1 MESYWK
7 NLTPGKRV
15 TIRIA
20 ALATVN
26 ATAYVLYVSA
36 IRAAKKNHVKYMA
49 EDGSTNYDAAV
60 SRAYK
65 EYFHVIPSSGE
76 EGGAM
81 EKHEHPSSAPAEKLK
96 AGH

>member
-7 NLTPGKRV
+7 SLTPGGRV
-15 TIRIA
+15 TIRLT
-20 ALATVN
+20 ALAAVN

-36 IRAAKKNHVKYMA
+36 IRAAKKNHVKYMG

-65 EYFHVIPSSGE
+65 EYFHTIPGSSE
-76 EGGAM
+76 EEGAM
-81 EKHEHPSSAPAEKLK
+81 ETHEDSNSAPAEKSK
-96 AGH
+96 EAY